1 MHGYTGAR
9 EEKHVGLLAFT
20 HYLSSAVCEVLRTP
34 TTVLVATARCISV
47 CGTLELATGW
57 LDVCFL
63 RTGRNKF
70 IVCDMLPKSVSLW
83 RDDGTFSF
91 KRFLSVLLG

>member
-1 MHGYTGAR
+1 MQSYAGFF
-9 EEKHVGLLAFT
+9 AFT
-20 HYLSSAVCEVLRTP
+20 HYLSNDVCEVLRTP

-47 CGTLELATGW
+47 CGTVELDTGW

-70 IVCDMLPKSVSLW
+70 IVCDTLPKSVSLW

-91 KRFLSVLLG
+91 KWFLSVLFG